1 MGIDSFRLLPH
12 LGRLQSSTRETI
24 EGKTGNLYLDSIRQ
38 VHRQLVWAEMS
49 RGIPKAIGY
58 APRMMSM
65 SDEMASSP
73 AAANGAPPTESEPA
87 QPRGGVIPEAG
98 AATIRPAE

>member
-49 RGIPKAIGY
+49 RGVPKAIGY
-58 APRMMSM
+58 APRMIGMSN
-65 SDEMASSP
+65 EMEGGP
-73 AAANGAPPTESEPA
+73 AAASGALPADSEPA